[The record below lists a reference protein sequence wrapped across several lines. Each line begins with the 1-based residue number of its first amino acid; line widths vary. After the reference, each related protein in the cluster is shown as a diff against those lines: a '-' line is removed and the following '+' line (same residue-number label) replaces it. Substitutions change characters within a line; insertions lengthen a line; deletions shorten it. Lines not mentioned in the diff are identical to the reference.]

1 MDGIRFTAGS
11 RAKSDCSV
19 AYAKGVVPISVV
31 LRSSVA
37 SLFGKAIE
45 ATVLRVAAEFGV
57 EGGGF
62 EIDDDGALDGTVAA
76 RAEAALRMAG
86 FTRKSAAA
94 TAAPARAAS
103 PRDRLRRA
111 RLYLPGDQ
119 PHLAINADLFGA
131 DCLIFDLEDAVVAE
145 RKFETR
151 ILVRRSLEESLMFGG
166 CEVVV
171 RINPL
176 SGSCGREDLE
186 EIVPA
191 RPHAVILPKCG
202 SAGDVE
208 EADSLIT
215 LLEKKAGIP
224 PGSIGLMPLVET
236 AAGVLAA
243 REIAL
248 ASPRNLSL
256 CFGQEDFS
264 RDIRSVA
271 SPGGGA
277 DAATGA
283 MPGIESLLARQMIV
297 LAARAAGIDPLDT
310 VYADIGD
317 KEGLLRSCVEA
328 RALGFSGKGVLHP
341 LQIPFVM
348 KAFRPTAEEAAV
360 AERTVAA
367 FDAAAAEGRGAIA
380 VDGRMVDAPV
390 AEKARA
396 LLRDFRG
403 EV

>member
-1 MDGIRFTAGS
+1 
-11 RAKSDCSV
+11 
-19 AYAKGVVPISVV
+19 
-31 LRSSVA
+31 
-37 SLFGKAIE
+37 
-45 ATVLRVAAEFGV
+45 
-57 EGGGF
+57 
-62 EIDDDGALDGTVAA
+62 
-76 RAEAALRMAG
+76 
-86 FTRKSAAA
+86 
-94 TAAPARAAS
+94 
-103 PRDRLRRA
+103 
-111 RLYLPGDQ
+111 
-119 PHLAINADLFGA
+119 
-131 DCLIFDLEDAVVAE
+131 
-145 RKFETR
+145 
-151 ILVRRSLEESLMFGG
+151 
-166 CEVVV
+166 
-171 RINPL
+171 
-176 SGSCGREDLE
+176 
-186 EIVPA
+186 
-191 RPHAVILPKCG
+191 
-202 SAGDVE
+202 
-208 EADSLIT
+208 
-215 LLEKKAGIP
+215 
-224 PGSIGLMPLVET
+224 MPLVET

-271 SPGGGA
+271 SPPGGA

-317 KEGLLRSCVEA
+317 KEGLLRSCAEA

-348 KAFRPTAEEAAV
+348 KAFSPTAEEAAI
-360 AERTVAA
+360 AERMVAA

-403 EV
+403 EA

>member
-1 MDGIRFTAGS
+1 
-11 RAKSDCSV
+11 
-19 AYAKGVVPISVV
+19 
-31 LRSSVA
+31 
-37 SLFGKAIE
+37 
-45 ATVLRVAAEFGV
+45 
-57 EGGGF
+57 
-62 EIDDDGALDGTVAA
+62 
-76 RAEAALRMAG
+76 
-86 FTRKSAAA
+86 
-94 TAAPARAAS
+94 
-103 PRDRLRRA
+103 
-111 RLYLPGDQ
+111 
-119 PHLAINADLFGA
+119 
-131 DCLIFDLEDAVVAE
+131 
-145 RKFETR
+145 
-151 ILVRRSLEESLMFGG
+151 MFGG

-215 LLEKKAGIP
+215 LLEKKAGIL

-271 SPGGGA
+271 SPGGA
-277 DAATGA
+277 DAATGSV
-283 MPGIESLLARQMIV
+283 PGIESLLARQMIV

-317 KEGLLRSCVEA
+317 KEGLLRSCAEA

-348 KAFRPTAEEAAV
+348 KAFRPTAEEAAI

-403 EV
+403 EA